1 MHVYVYVLRLLG
13 ICAFYRKCSAFE
25 EFLKSEGFLQKAQ
38 PKKVQPQKAQRILR
52 FYDHA
57 SVQCTYGSHLA
68 RAALH
73 SRASS
78 TSDENFH
85 NSVLTLYAVK
95 CSMH

>member
-57 SVQCTYGSHLA
+57 SVQCTYGI
-68 RAALH
+68 
-73 SRASS
+73 
-78 TSDENFH
+78 T
-85 NSVLTLYAVK
+85 
-95 CSMH
+95 